1 MIFNFLKK
9 QKELSKKKKIIEIM
23 ILSLNIPDK
32 QKDLYLEAISILEEK
47 GLEKLYIDLS
57 KFAHELE
64 EEELKNIWNNNFSQ
78 ITWMRKKEAKEK
90 QKELNSFS
98 FLISNL

>member
-1 MIFNFLKK
+1 
-9 QKELSKKKKIIEIM
+9 M

-32 QKDLYLEAISILEEK
+32 QKELYLEAISILEEEW
-47 GLEKLYIDLS
+47 LEKLYVDLS

-64 EEELKNIWNNNFSQ
+64 NEELNNIWNNNFSQ
-78 ITWMRKKEAKEK
+78 VAWMRKKEAKEK

>member
-1 MIFNFLKK
+1 MIFDFLKK

-32 QKDLYLEAISILEEK
+32 QKELYLEAISILEEE

-57 KFAHELE
+57 KFARELE
-64 EEELKNIWNNNFSQ
+64 EEELNNIWNSNFSQ
-78 ITWMRKKEAKEK
+78 VAWMRKKEAKEK